1 MRPRTV
7 GRGKENKTVDADKKI
22 ARFLKASTD
31 LEQYL
36 HGDGPLTPL
45 HQQTIETT
53 LLGLRTMMDSWA
65 RKNRPEQ
72 STILSQLSSRKA
84 QGS

>member
-1 MRPRTV
+1 M
-7 GRGKENKTVDADKKI
+7 KMI
-22 ARFLKASTD
+22 ARFLKASAD

-36 HGDGPLTPL
+36 HGDGPLTQL

-53 LLGLRTMMDSWA
+53 IVGLRTMLDSWA

-72 STILSQLSSRKA
+72 RTILSQLNSSKA

>member
-1 MRPRTV
+1 MRPRKV
-7 GRGKENKTVDADKKI
+7 GRGKDKKTVDADKMI

-45 HQQTIETT
+45 HQQTIDTT
-53 LLGLRTMMDSWA
+53 ILGLRTMMDSWA
-65 RKNRPEQ
+65 RKNRAEP
-72 STILSQLSSRKA
+72 TILSQLNSRKA